1 MICFPFCFVT
11 NDYKEDANIAH
22 LVGGTLNLSY
32 NSTEWLDLLDT
43 PRTGHPCPKALETEQ

>member
-32 NSTEWLDLLDT
+32 NSTE
-43 PRTGHPCPKALETEQ
+43 